1 MFKKLLSLAL
11 VAVIVIGMRT
21 TVFAAVS
28 EPEERYK
35 PITEISNE
43 ELSTFALNFA
53 KDFDEELSLSI
64 GDILPMYNGDDV
76 LVGFSLSYKLDE
88 IPYGYINLD
97 FTYQNPVTEF
107 SIFEEAESL
116 YDSLLPKAMTFTNS
130 NTFDDR
136 IYSISSNQYAISS
149 ATDKTTTFYFSN
161 GEQLTSENG
170 QLPYTIKSKSRSG
183 ETEAKYDS
191 HSQLF
196 SSSYASGSTVVT
208 TPTYTSKYDKS
219 KSLISESDIESA
231 TNKYACAVAALTAI
245 ANQEGIWKN
254 SSLADTFNQLW
265 DDTGTTVSSTSGS
278 ISYGSTYDS
287 KLSTGM
293 TTYAKARGKSN
304 TTTSTSTNPSFSFF
318 TGIIT
323 SSVSGT
329 LSYRINLTN
338 GTESG
343 HTVNVVGYCVAKL
356 NNVSSNYLIVADG
369 WYKTAPKYI
378 NHSNT
383 DFVDTYGV
391 KYTIK

>member
-1 MFKKLLSLAL
+1 MLKKILSLAL

-21 TVFAAVS
+21 TAFAAES
-28 EPEERYK
+28 EAEERYK
-35 PITEISNE
+35 PISEISNE

-53 KDFDEELSLSI
+53 KDFDEELLLSI

-76 LVGFSLSYKLDE
+76 LVGFSISYKLGE

-116 YDSLLPKAMTFTNS
+116 YDSLLPQAMTFS
-130 NTFDDR
+130 NTNTFEDR
-136 IYSISSNQYAISS
+136 IYSIGSNQYAISS

-161 GEQLTSENG
+161 GEQLTTENG
-170 QLPYTIKSKSRSG
+170 QLPYIIKNKSRSG

-208 TPTYTSKYDKS
+208 SPTYTSKYDKS

-323 SSVSGT
+323 SNVSGT

-356 NNVSSNYLIVADG
+356 NNVTSNYLIVADG
-369 WYKTAPKYI
+369 
-378 NHSNT
+378 
-383 DFVDTYGV
+383 
-391 KYTIK
+391 